1 MSQIVLFYPN
11 ASWRANIGDLA
22 PKEDKA
28 FNWFLCAKRYKDPES
43 GLYIAEISK
52 KTKFYDKT
60 TGATL
65 VPSPDLE
72 DPPKLLII
80 DDPDNEISDDAD
92 RINSVVKKY
101 KYQGTTSTKVC
112 RGSKSKTTPCDEDFL
127 CQAASFDFLPGILV
141 PSTTERTCH
150 IIDYAK
156 RNHKNVKKHIRNFPS
171 PTEIDQVLEDGY
183 RCSTVCR
190 VLYQDLS
197 EYFRLSK
204 KL

>member
-22 PKEDKA
+22 SKEDKA
-28 FNWFLCAKRYKDPES
+28 FNWFLCAKRYKDPKS

-65 VPSPDLE
+65 VPSPDLD
-72 DPPKLLII
+72 DPPKLLIV
-80 DDPDNEISDDAD
+80 DDSENNVDLGTVSD
-92 RINSVVKKY
+92 IIKKY
-101 KYQGTTSTKVC
+101 NYQGTTSTKVC
-112 RGSKSKTTPCDEDFL
+112 HKSRSKTTPCDEDFL
-127 CQAASFDFLPGILV
+127 CQEASFEFLPGILIL
-141 PSTTERTCH
+141 STKERTCP

-156 RNHKNVKKHIRNFPS
+156 RNHNAIRKHIQNFPS
-171 PTEIDQVLEDGY
+171 PAEIDEVLEIY
-183 RCSTVCR
+183 QCSTVCR

-197 EYFRLSK
+197 EYFRRSK
-204 KL
+204 KFV